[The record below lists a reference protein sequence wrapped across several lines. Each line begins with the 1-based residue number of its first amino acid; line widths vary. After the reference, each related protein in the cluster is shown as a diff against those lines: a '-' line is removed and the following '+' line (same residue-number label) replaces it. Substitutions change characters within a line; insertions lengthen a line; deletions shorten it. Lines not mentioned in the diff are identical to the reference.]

1 MDKLMTERLEALM
14 TRYNQIQED
23 LQNDEVIANLK
34 KYTELS
40 RESRQLE
47 PTFLAYSSY
56 KNAIQTI
63 EDAKILLLEDDEEM
77 SGSFYITKTKETYV
91 YEDEADADEKV
102 DAVRRDNG
110 FAGVEKKYKA
120 GKMNK
125 AGEVVKPEI
134 WTVVAK
140 LNK

>member
-77 SGSFYITKTKETYV
+77 KE
-91 YEDEADADEKV
+91 
-102 DAVRRDNG
+102 
-110 FAGVEKKYKA
+110 
-120 GKMNK
+120 M
-125 AGEVVKPEI
+125 
-134 WTVVAK
+134 AK
-140 LNK
+140 LEIEEAEAKIEELEEKLK